1 MPDVGRR
8 GCLYGIGVVAH
19 DCARVAI
26 ARNEAHIIDARERP
40 LQSRGILKVRN
51 AQGAI
56 PDDRRLL
63 AAWTS
68 RTIATTS
75 WPSDANL
82 QTTARPTWP
91 VVPLTSIIM
100 PRRVPA

>member
-8 GCLYGIGVVAH
+8 SCLYGVGVVAR

-26 ARNEAHIIDARERP
+26 ARNEDHIIDARERS
-40 LQSRGILKVRN
+40 LQSRGILIVRN
-51 AQGAI
+51 AQ
-56 PDDRRLL
+56 RVSRWQRLL

-75 WPSDANL
+75 
-82 QTTARPTWP
+82 
-91 VVPLTSIIM
+91 
-100 PRRVPA
+100 

>member
-8 GCLYGIGVVAH
+8 SCLYGVGAVAH

-26 ARNEAHIIDARERP
+26 ARDEDHNIDARECP
-40 LQSRGILKVRN
+40 LQSRGILVVRD
-51 AQGAI
+51 AQG
-56 PDDRRLL
+56 DSGCRRLL

-82 QTTARPTWP
+82 
-91 VVPLTSIIM
+91 
-100 PRRVPA
+100 